1 MLKNNLFSNTFSHSG
16 HLLPEPTAVQ
26 GRVGGEL
33 SLCSSVSLQCLSN
46 STASWQ
52 PLHWQMPTSK
62 WAEKNY
68 VLQMFPNSHLNI
80 LISTKALCMDRGT
93 LPVLRIFLR
102 EHTLASQQDKA
113 RNKLTQSKFSY
124 KNQSSATQ
132 KDAAL
137 PPPFCKMGQSSQG
150 FHLACNSLPSP
161 HRQFQAGISRC
172 VPSSLVLQVFLPTAH
187 GIRGYFCVL
196 KDVTTMP
203 KPV

>member
-132 KDAAL
+132 KMQLSHLPFAKWARAARA
-137 PPPFCKMGQSSQG
+137 S
-150 FHLACNSLPSP
+150 
-161 HRQFQAGISRC
+161 I
-172 VPSSLVLQVFLPTAH
+172 SLVTHCPHLTDNSRLALADVSQIHWCYKYSYQQPT
-187 GIRGYFCVL
+187 GW
-196 KDVTTMP
+196 
-203 KPV
+203 